1 MKKGVIVLLGVVVAL
16 LAATVVVLLVWR
28 DEIGGNK
35 AQANAAAVC
44 DTAIV
49 ATYNKASNYEYRGTA
64 EDGPSKDSETLQTLQ
79 RDIRDK
85 AGYESDP
92 TCQVIIF
99 WAAIDAGDEQVASE
113 ALTALKTLHE
123 DREFP
128 DNNLRTSTPLF
139 EYDAALE
146 YISGNEES

>member
-16 LAATVVVLLVWR
+16 LAAVVAILIVWR
-28 DEIGGNK
+28 EEIDGKK
-35 AQANAAAVC
+35 AQANAAVVC
-44 DTAIV
+44 DTAVV
-49 ATYNKASNYEYRGTA
+49 ATYNEASNYEYRGTA
-64 EDGPSKDSETLQTLQ
+64 EDGPSKDSETLQALQ

-99 WAAIDAGDEQVASE
+99 WAAIDAGNEQVASE
-113 ALTALKTLHE
+113 ALAALKTQHE
-123 DREFP
+123 VRRFP

-146 YISGNEES
+146 YISGDQES